1 MDEHKLYLENDFI
14 SNGYKK
20 GNYLIFDTEII
31 IKKYGNIKLKIK
43 HNNKIF
49 KKFIYWLLDGLQD
62 IYDRMELNEHKFLQ
76 EEIYGDNPWI
86 ILICKKEEGLV
97 LKQIQHLIV

>member
-1 MDEHKLYLENDFI
+1 MNKYELYLENNLI
-14 SNGYKK
+14 SYGNKK
-20 GNYLIFDTEII
+20 GNYLIFDTNIT
-31 IKKYGNIKLKIK
+31 IKKFGNIKLKIK
-43 HNNKIF
+43 YNNKVF

-62 IYDRMELNEHKFLQ
+62 IYDRMKLNEHKFLQ
-76 EEIYGDNPWI
+76 EEIYGDNPWV